1 MATDKEIADAL
12 KRNSDGRR
20 GKFVDDGVGLVI
32 NGVVFTGEE
41 DTPDDTASAKPKG

>member
-32 NGVVFTGEE
+32 NGAVFQ
-41 DTPDDTASAKPKG
+41 DTPDDTTSAKPKG